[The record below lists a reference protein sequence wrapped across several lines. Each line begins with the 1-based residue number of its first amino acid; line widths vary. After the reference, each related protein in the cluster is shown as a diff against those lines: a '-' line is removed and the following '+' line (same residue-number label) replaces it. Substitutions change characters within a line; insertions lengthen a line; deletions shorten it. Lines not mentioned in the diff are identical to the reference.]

1 MAGPPDLARLDASQA
16 AALDAVLAV
25 ILPSG
30 SGAGAA
36 EAEAG
41 RYVRARLAGADRH
54 WLDLLCRWLPEP
66 ARAREAVAALATE
79 ISAETERSWP
89 GLFEQLRVWA
99 WSGYLCDPALGGN
112 ADGVGWAR
120 FDWTPPP
127 GRTAT
132 CDGSCGGTCGR
143 SGCQSAAHAARS
155 AGGTAVEP

>member
-1 MAGPPDLARLDASQA
+1 MSSSPLDAAEA

-25 ILPSG
+25 ILPSD

-36 EAEAG
+36 EAGAG
-41 RYVRARLAGADRH
+41 RYVRARLAGPDER
-54 WLDLLCRWLPEP
+54 WLDPLRGWLPEP
-66 ARAREAVAALATE
+66 AGAAAAVDALA
-79 ISAETERSWP
+79 SGDGGRWP

-99 WSGYLCDPALGGN
+99 WSGYLCDPARGGN

-132 CDGSCGGTCGR
+132 GGG
-143 SGCQSAAHAARS
+143 A
-155 AGGTAVEP
+155 